1 MTVHPFRRQA
11 ERHAD
16 RPNRAAGDD
25 SITLGLE
32 HSAAYVVDDAD
43 DIDDAY
49 DVDDLDES
57 RHRFGGLDR
66 SNRLAHRAITPPL
79 LAALTGVGL
88 PDCQD
93 FHHVLFSLLESIGD
107 FDGLIATPSVVVGR
121 GEPLDSAPA
130 WLAAHPAIDID
141 SMIAS
146 ADELEDN
153 VDLDRRIDA
162 AIQAHSLALAVA
174 VDTNP
179 SLTFGSLEAV
189 RERLVDDVLK
199 ITLSCRPDQI
209 EALIAT
215 ALELLARL
223 PRSTVIVGGAT
234 ARLDRGPGA
243 RPLACLT
250 RDTLWECPT

>member
-1 MTVHPFRRQA
+1 
-11 ERHAD
+11 
-16 RPNRAAGDD
+16 
-25 SITLGLE
+25 
-32 HSAAYVVDDAD
+32 
-43 DIDDAY
+43 
-49 DVDDLDES
+49 
-57 RHRFGGLDR
+57 
-66 SNRLAHRAITPPL
+66 L

-121 GEPLDSAPA
+121 GEPLDAALA
-130 WLAAHPAIDID
+130 WLATYPAIDVD

-162 AIQAHSLALAVA
+162 AIEAHSLALAVA

-179 SLTFGSLEAV
+179 SLTFGSIEAV
-189 RERLVDDVLK
+189 RERLVDDVLE

-209 EALIAT
+209 EALTAT

-223 PRSTVIVGGAT
+223 PGSTVIVGGAT
-234 ARLDRGPGA
+234 ARRRPGPSA
-243 RPLACLT
+243 QLLACLT

>member
-1 MTVHPFRRQA
+1 MTDHPFRRRA

-16 RPNRAAGDD
+16 RLTRPAEND

-32 HSAAYVVDDAD
+32 RSAAYIVDDAY

-93 FHHVLFSLLESIGD
+93 FHHVLFSLLEVIGD

-121 GEPLDSAPA
+121 GEPLD
-130 WLAAHPAIDID
+130 AATGLVGHPPG
-141 SMIAS
+141 
-146 ADELEDN
+146 
-153 VDLDRRIDA
+153 DRR
-162 AIQAHSLALAVA
+162 
-174 VDTNP
+174 
-179 SLTFGSLEAV
+179 
-189 RERLVDDVLK
+189 
-199 ITLSCRPDQI
+199 
-209 EALIAT
+209 
-215 ALELLARL
+215 
-223 PRSTVIVGGAT
+223 
-234 ARLDRGPGA
+234 RLDDRIG
-243 RPLACLT
+243 
-250 RDTLWECPT
+250 